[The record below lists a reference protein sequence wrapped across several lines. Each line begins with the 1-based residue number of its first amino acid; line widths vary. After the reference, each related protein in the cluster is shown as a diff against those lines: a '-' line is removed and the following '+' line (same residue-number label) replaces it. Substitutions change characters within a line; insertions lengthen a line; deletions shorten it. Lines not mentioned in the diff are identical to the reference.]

1 MANPES
7 TISFR
12 RFKSKNSELS
22 RLYWFH
28 ALNAEMGLLTAQTL
42 VQTQRI
48 AEQVTASFTAT
59 MMTLTVE
66 EYKDVNDEM
75 FNRTRLQ
82 LLLVC
87 SANLESYLNDITFA
101 YIASKGHTLSPVKLD
116 EIGAALGSPIL
127 DVASVPRPL
136 AYAEKLF
143 EVDLGVL
150 REQWTHFYKLR
161 CVVAHSGGVMTARS
175 KRELSSMATPPLNT
189 HLGLT
194 WDDLSK
200 ALDSAYKIVTA
211 IDKKVRT
218 IDVKKAELLREL
230 TLVKKTGDL
239 PLEKKLATFLYN
251 QYGIKSPEKKFGK
264 ELFRSLYD
272 ETS

>member
-1 MANPES
+1 MKA
-7 TISFR
+7 
-12 RFKSKNSELS
+12 
-22 RLYWFH
+22 H
-28 ALNAEMGLLTAQTL
+28 TL
-42 VQTQRI
+42 VQNQSI
-48 AEQVTASFTAT
+48 AGQVTTSFTAQ
-59 MMTLTVE
+59 MMTLTAE
-66 EYKDVNDEM
+66 EYKNVNDEM
-75 FNRTRLQ
+75 LNRTRLQ

-116 EIGAALGSPIL
+116 EIGTALASPIL

-143 EVDLGVL
+143 EVALGTL
-150 REQWTHFYKLR
+150 RDQWTHFYKLR

-194 WDDLSK
+194 WDELAK

-218 IDVKKAELLREL
+218 VDVKKAELLREL
-230 TLVKKTGDL
+230 TLVKQTDGL
-239 PLEKKLATFLYN
+239 PPEKKLATFLFD
-251 QYGIKSPEKKFGK
+251 QYGIKSAQKKFGK
-264 ELFRSLYD
+264 ELFRSVYD
-272 ETS
+272 KTH